1 MNKSIGKNIY
11 KNLSGKYSQKLFDH
25 VKQSHLL
32 KMRLKFF
39 QKEQFKITGETTT
52 CNIKGVEIMTRFK
65 YFNNFLRTLEMPL
78 IICESN
84 LTLTWP
90 KKCVI
95 SKNTKARTFAITDT
109 KLYVPVV
116 ILSAHHNAK
125 LLQQLIT
132 GFKRTIN

>member
-1 MNKSIGKNIY
+1 MGKNIGKNIY

-25 VKQSHLL
+25 VKQSDLL

-39 QKEQFKITGETTT
+39 QKEQLKITGVTATG
-52 CNIKGVEIMTRFK
+52 NMKGVEIMAQFK
-65 YFNNFLRTLEMPL
+65 YLSNFLRTLEMPL

-84 LTLTWP
+84 FTLTWP

-95 SKNTKARTFAITDT
+95 SNNTKARIFAITDT

-116 ILSAHHNAK
+116 ILSVHHNAK
-125 LLQQLIT
+125 LLQQLIS